1 MNHIKG
7 VKSIKGVNSIK
18 DIKDIKELLIKIR
31 DYEPNIILLI
41 KSFIEEV
48 FKVGDGVI
56 KFNKY
61 LNKITNRNHI
71 YKNYNQFVIIDGR
84 FFQKKRIYYSYS
96 YNCGLSEGYAY
107 GCNLKKLSDEKKKDA
122 LLRPHKYPMGMLP
135 F

>member
-1 MNHIKG
+1 MNHIKGVKSIKGVNSIKDIKDIKG

-31 DYEPNIILLI
+31 DYEQNIILLI

-84 FFQKKRIYYSYS
+84 FFQKKRI
-96 YNCGLSEGYAY
+96 
-107 GCNLKKLSDEKKKDA
+107 
-122 LLRPHKYPMGMLP
+122 
-135 F
+135 